1 MERALYVA
9 VILPRN
15 LSRQFHQ
22 LGQPVQAGTHGIGIV
37 RHAPH
42 NSTQGKRFRIGR

>member
-1 MERALYVA
+1 MERTLHVA

-15 LSRQFHQ
+15 LLRQFHQ

-37 RHAPH
+37 CHTLPTVRD
-42 NSTQGKRFRIGR
+42 GEGFRISR